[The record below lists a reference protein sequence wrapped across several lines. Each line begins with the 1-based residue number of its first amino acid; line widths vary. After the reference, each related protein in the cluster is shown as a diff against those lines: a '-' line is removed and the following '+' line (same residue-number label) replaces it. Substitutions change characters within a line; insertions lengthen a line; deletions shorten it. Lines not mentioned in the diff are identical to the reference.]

1 MRVQDNRNTIKRH
14 FQYAVCLYLKMNDE
28 TSMQKFK

>member
-14 FQYAVCLYLKMNDE
+14 FQYAVSVYIKMNDQS
-28 TSMQKFK
+28 TMFV